1 MTYLEKLLFRVVK
14 PGNPLIACKNTTLS
28 YVKPVEEWTLEDRE
42 KWNNLVVKEPIVG
55 LERRVMKTVAPEIE
69 APHNEVFETAHKELT
84 KRKFEA

>member
-14 PGNPLIACKNTTLS
+14 PGNPLVSAGNTTLS

-55 LERRVMKTVAPEIE
+55 LERRVLSTTLPEKE
-69 APHNEVFETAHKELT
+69 AQHNEVFETAHKEIT
-84 KRKFEA
+84 KIKFDS